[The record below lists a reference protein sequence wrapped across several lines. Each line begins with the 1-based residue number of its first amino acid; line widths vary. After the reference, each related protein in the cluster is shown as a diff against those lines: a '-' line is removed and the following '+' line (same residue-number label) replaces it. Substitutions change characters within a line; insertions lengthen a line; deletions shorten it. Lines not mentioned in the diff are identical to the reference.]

1 MRSFAKALIPW
12 AWAATAALMLPLSD
26 ALAQV
31 SERTIKFAFLN
42 QVEHPQGL
50 GAQKFAELVKRKSNG
65 KITVKL
71 FAGGTLG
78 GDLQTVSAL
87 QAGTVELTVLNAGLL
102 APHVKEF
109 AALDIPF
116 LFSSSAE
123 AHAVMDSDF
132 AKRLLNRLSDKGLI
146 GLSYWDL
153 GFRNLTNSKRP
164 INKLEDI
171 AGLKLRVLQLPVYI
185 DLFNTLGA
193 NAVPM
198 PFTELYAALET
209 HAVDGQDNPV
219 TLIHNS
225 KFYEVQKYL
234 TLTRHTYN
242 PQVLLMSK
250 KFWDKLSIEEK
261 NLFEAA
267 AAESTDYQRRM
278 SMARESTSL
287 EALRKVGMQINELA
301 PAELARVRDRIKPVV
316 NKASQNVG
324 EATLSELYA
333 AINKVRTAKK

>member
-1 MRSFAKALIPW
+1 
-12 AWAATAALMLPLSD
+12 
-26 ALAQV
+26 
-31 SERTIKFAFLN
+31 
-42 QVEHPQGL
+42 
-50 GAQKFAELVKRKSNG
+50 
-65 KITVKL
+65 
-71 FAGGTLG
+71 
-78 GDLQTVSAL
+78 
-87 QAGTVELTVLNAGLL
+87 
-102 APHVKEF
+102 
-109 AALDIPF
+109 
-116 LFSSSAE
+116 
-123 AHAVMDSDF
+123 
-132 AKRLLNRLSDKGLI
+132 
-146 GLSYWDL
+146 
-153 GFRNLTNSKRP
+153 
-164 INKLEDI
+164 
-171 AGLKLRVLQLPVYI
+171 
-185 DLFNTLGA
+185 
-193 NAVPM
+193 M
-198 PFTELYAALET
+198 PFTELYTALET